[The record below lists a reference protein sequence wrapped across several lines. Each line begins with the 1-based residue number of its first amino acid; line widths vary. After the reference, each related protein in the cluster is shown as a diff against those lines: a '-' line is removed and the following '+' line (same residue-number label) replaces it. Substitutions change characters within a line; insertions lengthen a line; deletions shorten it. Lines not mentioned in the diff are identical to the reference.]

1 MIFRKNKIAAIALC
15 GVFAAALTT
24 PFSASL
30 SASAEED
37 VTTYAEQ
44 VAEADGVFDT
54 LPVVG
59 ASTNVSPFQ
68 VTLQPERTFVST
80 DELAQGDVH
89 IRTNVYFH
97 GDNSIN
103 PRAFLLT
110 YHASDSE
117 HVYFDN
123 SLDVLNATKDYRDC
137 TYSGGSYTSNRPD
150 FCLGSLSVNKKGQ
163 TIFTPFGSSV
173 LGSVVYERM
182 NGGNVVFSDGNGGAY
197 FTLSCHKLVDG
208 VDTII
213 SEKVE
218 IPASQMQVHAD
229 GSASFDYLYYDQN
242 DPNYAQKTA
251 TIDLPHY
258 DTTLSKGTPYNGY
271 HDSCYWTSDPRET
284 PSFFGYTD
292 EFPCYAFDIV
302 LRQGTPAG
310 SYDVQL
316 NDSCRIS
323 IGSALIPL
331 QLMNTTITVG
341 TASGTITQDS
351 TSPYYCFFA
360 ENDKE
365 IRLNQGS
372 GELISTVT
380 SADGTT
386 ATQDV
391 TDAVTCGQSPAE
403 LYAQQSGGAYVNPVP
418 FTLNTQPLKNTD
430 GTDYTKTLLIGKK
443 GDTNLDG
450 KVDVDDAVLILQY
463 YAKKAA
469 GLEPTLLEQA
479 TNEEEILSYFL
490 SDIDTCSQ
498 NQGTDGGELSVE
510 DAVQILTYYAQAAA
524 GNHPVWSNR

>member
-1 MIFRKNKIAAIALC
+1 M
-15 GVFAAALTT
+15 
-24 PFSASL
+24 
-30 SASAEED
+30 
-37 VTTYAEQ
+37 TYAEQ
-44 VAEADGVFDT
+44 VAEADGVFDN
-54 LPVVG
+54 LPVAG
-59 ASTNVSPFQ
+59 ASANLSPFQ
-68 VTLQPERTFVST
+68 VILQPERTFVSAE
-80 DELAQGDVH
+80 ELAQGDVH
-89 IRTNVYFH
+89 INTKVYFH
-97 GDNSIN
+97 GDNSIS

-110 YHASDSE
+110 YHTSDSE

-123 SLDVLNATKDYRDC
+123 SLDVNTRSDAEDR
-137 TYSGGSYTSNRPD
+137 TYSGGSYTSRYPE
-150 FCLGSLSVNKKGQ
+150 FCLGKLSRKNV
-163 TIFTPFGSSV
+163 FSPFGSCV
-173 LGSVVYERM
+173 LGDTIYERL
-182 NGGNVVFSDGNGGAY
+182 NGGDVVRSDGNGGAY
-197 FTLSCHKLVDG
+197 FTLSCNKLVDG
-208 VDTII
+208 VKTFVQ
-213 SEKVE
+213 EKVE
-218 IPASQMQVHAD
+218 IPASQMQIHAD

-242 DPNYAQKTA
+242 DPNFTQKTA
-251 TIDLPHY
+251 TIELPHY
-258 DTTLSKGTPYNGY
+258 DATLSAGETYKGFHNT
-271 HDSCYWTSDPRET
+271 CYWTPAATET
-284 PSFFGYTD
+284 PAFFGYTD
-292 EFPCYAFDIV
+292 EFPCFSFDIV

-316 NDSCRIS
+316 DDNCRLATTS
-323 IGSALIPL
+323 FLVPL

-341 TASGTITQDS
+341 AASGTITQDS

-403 LYAQQSGGAYVNPVP
+403 LYAQQSGSAYVNPVP

-450 KVDVDDAVLILQY
+450 KVDVEDAVLVLQY

-469 GLEPTLLEQA
+469 GLESTLLEQA

-524 GNHPVWSNR
+524 GNNPVWSNR

>member
-1 MIFRKNKIAAIALC
+1 MIFRRNKIAAIALC
-15 GVFAAALTT
+15 GVFTAALAT
-24 PFSASL
+24 PFSAGI

-44 VAEADGVFDT
+44 VAAADGVFDH
-54 LPVVG
+54 LPVAD
-59 ASTNVSPFQ
+59 ASANLSPFQ
-68 VTLQPERTFVST
+68 ITLQPERTFVST

-89 IRTNVYFH
+89 INTKVYFH
-97 GDNSIN
+97 GDNSIS

-110 YHASDSE
+110 YHTSDSE

-123 SLDVLNATKDYRDC
+123 SLDVRTNGDAEDR
-137 TYSGGSYTSNRPD
+137 TYSGGSYTSRYPE
-150 FCLGSLSVNKKGQ
+150 FCLGKLLRQ
-163 TIFTPFGSSV
+163 TVFSPFGSSI
-173 LGSVVYERM
+173 LGNVIYERM
-182 NGGNVVFSDGNGGAY
+182 NGGDVVCSDGNGGAS
-197 FTLSCHKLVDG
+197 FTLKCNKMVDG
-208 VDTII
+208 VKTPVQ
-213 SEKVE
+213 EKVE

-242 DPNYAQKTA
+242 DPNLAQKTA
-251 TIDLPHY
+251 TIELPHY
-258 DTTLSKGTPYNGY
+258 DTTLPADTPYKGFHNT
-271 HDSCYWTSDPRET
+271 CYWTPAATET
-284 PSFFGYTD
+284 PAFFGYTD
-292 EFPCYAFDIV
+292 EFPCFSFDIV

-316 NDSCRIS
+316 DDNCRLATTS
-323 IGSALIPL
+323 FLVPL

-341 TASGTITQDS
+341 AASGTITQDS

-403 LYAQQSGGAYVNPVP
+403 LYAQQSGGAYVNPVT

-450 KVDVDDAVLILQY
+450 KVDVDDAVLVLQY

-510 DAVQILTYYAQAAA
+510 DAVQTLTYYAQAAA

>member
-1 MIFRKNKIAAIALC
+1 MLFMKKRIAAIALC

-24 PFSASL
+24 PFSTSL
-30 SASAEED
+30 SVSAEED
-37 VTTYAEQ
+37 AVSYAEQ
-44 VAEADGVFDT
+44 VADADGVFDN
-54 LPVVG
+54 LPV
-59 ASTNVSPFQ
+59 ASAAATLSPFQ
-68 VTLQPERTFVST
+68 VTLQPERTFVSEE
-80 DELAQGDVH
+80 ELAQGDVH
-89 IRTNVYFH
+89 IRTKVYFH
-97 GDNSIN
+97 GDNSIS

-110 YHASDSE
+110 YQASDSD

-123 SLDVLNATKDYRDC
+123 SMDAVHDRSDVPDH
-137 TYSGGSYTSNRPD
+137 TYSGGSYKSDYPD
-150 FCLGSLSVNKKGQ
+150 FCLGSLSVNKEQ
-163 TIFTPFGSSV
+163 ENVFSPFGSSI
-173 LGSVVYERM
+173 LGNVVYERM

-208 VDTII
+208 VSKLV

-218 IPASQMQVHAD
+218 IPASQIKVNAIGT
-229 GSASFDYLYYDQN
+229 GSFEYQYYDQN
-242 DPNYAQKTA
+242 DPTYAQKTA
-251 TIDLPHY
+251 TIELPNY
-258 DTTLSKGTPYNGY
+258 DPTLPKGKSYNGY
-271 HDSCYWTSDPRET
+271 NNTCYWTASAKET
-284 PSFFGYTD
+284 PAFFGYTD

-302 LRQGTPAG
+302 LRKGTPAG

-316 NDSCRIS
+316 NDNCRLAVTS
-323 IGSALIPL
+323 SLIPL
-331 QLMNTTITVG
+331 QLINTTITVG

-403 LYAQQSGGAYVNPVP
+403 LYAQQSGGAYLNPVP
-418 FTLNTQPLKNTD
+418 FTLNTQPLKNAD
-430 GTDYTKTLLIGKK
+430 GSAYTKNLLIGKK

-450 KVDVDDAVLILQY
+450 TVDTADAVLVLQY
-463 YAKKAA
+463 YSKKAA
-469 GLEPTLLEQA
+469 GLEPTILAQA
-479 TNEEEILSYFL
+479 TSEEETLSYFL

-498 NQGTDGGELSVE
+498 NQGADGGELSVQ
-510 DAVQILTYYAQAAA
+510 DAVQILTYYAQTAA
-524 GNHPVWSNR
+524 GNNPVWSNR

>member
-15 GVFAAALTT
+15 GVFAAALAT
-24 PFSASL
+24 PFSAGI

-44 VAEADGVFDT
+44 VAEADGVFDN
-54 LPVVG
+54 LPV
-59 ASTNVSPFQ
+59 ASASANLSPFQ

-80 DELAQGDVH
+80 EELAQGDVH
-89 IRTNVYFH
+89 IKTKVYFH
-97 GDNSIN
+97 GDNSIS

-110 YHASDSE
+110 YHASDTE

-123 SLDVLNATKDYRDC
+123 SLNVRTMSDDDNR
-137 TYSGGSYTSNRPD
+137 TYSGGAYTSRYPE
-150 FCLGSLSVNKKGQ
+150 FCLGKLFRQ
-163 TIFTPFGSSV
+163 TVFSPFGSFI
-173 LGSVVYERM
+173 LGDAVYERM
-182 NGGNVVFSDGNGGAY
+182 NGGDVVCSDGNGGAS
-197 FTLSCHKLVDG
+197 FTLKCNKLVNG
-208 VDTII
+208 VKEYVQ
-213 SEKVE
+213 EKVE
-218 IPASQMQVHAD
+218 IPASQIQVHAD

-242 DPNYAQKTA
+242 DPNFAQKTA
-251 TIDLPHY
+251 TIELPHY
-258 DTTLSKGTPYNGY
+258 DTTLSAGTAYKGFHNT
-271 HDSCYWTSDPRET
+271 CYWTPAATET
-284 PSFFGYTD
+284 PAFFGYTD
-292 EFPCYAFDIV
+292 EFPCFSFDIV

-316 NDSCRIS
+316 NDNCRLATS
-323 IGSALIPL
+323 SSLVPL
-331 QLMNTTITVG
+331 QMMNTTITVG
-341 TASGTITQDS
+341 AASGTITQDS

-372 GELISTVT
+372 GELVSTVT

-450 KVDVDDAVLILQY
+450 KVDVDDAVLVLQY

-498 NQGTDGGELSVE
+498 NQGADGGELSVE
-510 DAVQILTYYAQAAA
+510 DAVQTLTYYAQAAA

>member
-1 MIFRKNKIAAIALC
+1 MIFRRNKIAAIALC
-15 GVFAAALTT
+15 GVFAAALAT
-24 PFSASL
+24 PFSAGI

-44 VAEADGVFDT
+44 VAEADGVFDY
-54 LPVVG
+54 LSVAN
-59 ASTNVSPFQ
+59 ASANLSPFQ
-68 VTLQPERTFVST
+68 VILQPERTFVST

-89 IRTNVYFH
+89 INTKVYFH
-97 GDNSIN
+97 GDNSIS

-117 HVYFDN
+117 HVSFDN

-137 TYSGGSYTSNRPD
+137 TYSGGSYTSRYPE
-150 FCLGSLSVNKKGQ
+150 FCLGKLSRKNV
-163 TIFTPFGSSV
+163 FSPFGSSV
-173 LGSVVYERM
+173 LGNVIYERM
-182 NGGNVVFSDGNGGAY
+182 NGGDVVRSDGNGGAS
-197 FTLSCHKLVDG
+197 FTLSYNKLVDG
-208 VDTII
+208 VKTYVQ
-213 SEKVE
+213 EKVE

-242 DPNYAQKTA
+242 DPNFAQKTA
-251 TIDLPHY
+251 TIELPHY
-258 DTTLSKGTPYNGY
+258 DTTLSAGTAYKGFHNT
-271 HDSCYWTSDPRET
+271 CYWTPAATET
-284 PSFFGYTD
+284 PAFFGYTD
-292 EFPCYAFDIV
+292 EFPCFSFDIV
-302 LRQGTPAG
+302 LCQGTPAG

-316 NDSCRIS
+316 DDSCRLATTS
-323 IGSALIPL
+323 SLVPL

-341 TASGTITQDS
+341 TASGTITQDN

-403 LYAQQSGGAYVNPVP
+403 LYAQQSSGAYVNPVT

-450 KVDVDDAVLILQY
+450 KVDVDDAVLVLQY

-524 GNHPVWSNR
+524 GNNPVWSNR

>member
-1 MIFRKNKIAAIALC
+1 MFFKKNKMAAVALC
-15 GVFAAALTT
+15 GMFAAALAT
-24 PFSASL
+24 PFSAGI
-30 SASAEED
+30 SASAEE
-37 VTTYAEQ
+37 VMTYAEQ
-44 VAEADGVFDT
+44 VAEADGVFDN
-54 LPVVG
+54 LPVAG
-59 ASTNVSPFQ
+59 ASANLSPFQ
-68 VTLQPERTFVST
+68 VTLQPERTFVSAE
-80 DELAQGDVH
+80 ELAQGDVH
-89 IRTNVYFH
+89 INTKVYFH
-97 GDNSIN
+97 GDNSIS
-103 PRAFLLT
+103 PRAFLLS
-110 YHASDSE
+110 YHASDTE

-123 SLDVLNATKDYRDC
+123 SLDIRTFGDAKDC
-137 TYSGGSYTSNRPD
+137 TYSGGSYTSRYPE
-150 FCLGSLSVNKKGQ
+150 FCLGSTVINSKKQ
-163 TIFTPFGSSV
+163 NVFAPFGSCV
-173 LGSVVYERM
+173 LGDTIYERM
-182 NGGNVVFSDGNGGAY
+182 NGGNKIYSDGNGGAY
-197 FTLSCHKLVDG
+197 FTLSCNKLVDG
-208 VDTII
+208 VKTFVQ
-213 SEKVE
+213 EKVE
-218 IPASQMQVHAD
+218 IPASQMQIHAD

-242 DPNYAQKTA
+242 DPNFTQKTA
-251 TIDLPHY
+251 TIELPHY
-258 DTTLSKGTPYNGY
+258 DATLSAGETYKGFHNT
-271 HDSCYWTSDPRET
+271 CYWTPAATET
-284 PSFFGYTD
+284 PAFFGYTD
-292 EFPCYAFDIV
+292 EFPCFSFDIV

-316 NDSCRIS
+316 NDNCRLATS
-323 IGSALIPL
+323 SSLVPL
-331 QLMNTTITVG
+331 QMMNTTITVG

-403 LYAQQSGGAYVNPVP
+403 LYAQQSGSAYVNPVP

-450 KVDVDDAVLILQY
+450 KVDVEDAVLVKQY
-463 YAKKAA
+463 NAKKAA
-469 GLEPTLLEQA
+469 GLESTLLEQA

-490 SDIDTCSQ
+490 SVIDTCSQ

-524 GNHPVWSNR
+524 GNNPVWSNR

>member
-1 MIFRKNKIAAIALC
+1 
-15 GVFAAALTT
+15 
-24 PFSASL
+24 
-30 SASAEED
+30 
-37 VTTYAEQ
+37 
-44 VAEADGVFDT
+44 
-54 LPVVG
+54 
-59 ASTNVSPFQ
+59 
-68 VTLQPERTFVST
+68 
-80 DELAQGDVH
+80 
-89 IRTNVYFH
+89 
-97 GDNSIN
+97 
-103 PRAFLLT
+103 
-110 YHASDSE
+110 
-117 HVYFDN
+117 
-123 SLDVLNATKDYRDC
+123 
-137 TYSGGSYTSNRPD
+137 
-150 FCLGSLSVNKKGQ
+150 
-163 TIFTPFGSSV
+163 
-173 LGSVVYERM
+173 M
-182 NGGNVVFSDGNGGAY
+182 NGGNKIYSDGNGGAY
-197 FTLSCHKLVDG
+197 FTLSCNKLVDG
-208 VDTII
+208 VKTFVQ
-213 SEKVE
+213 EKVE
-218 IPASQMQVHAD
+218 IPASQMQIHAD

-242 DPNYAQKTA
+242 DPNFTQKTA
-251 TIDLPHY
+251 TIELPHY
-258 DTTLSKGTPYNGY
+258 DATLSADETYKGFHNT
-271 HDSCYWTSDPRET
+271 CYWTPAATET
-284 PSFFGYTD
+284 PAFFGYTD
-292 EFPCYAFDIV
+292 EFPCFSFDIV

-316 NDSCRIS
+316 NDNCRLATS
-323 IGSALIPL
+323 SSLVPL
-331 QLMNTTITVG
+331 QMMNTTITVG

-403 LYAQQSGGAYVNPVP
+403 LYAQQSGSAYVNPVP

-450 KVDVDDAVLILQY
+450 KVDVEDAVLVLQY

-469 GLEPTLLEQA
+469 GLESTLLEQA

-524 GNHPVWSNR
+524 GNNPVWSNR